1 MTVLQVPLPATPATS
16 NLSQLTSKDSREDAS
31 GSDAMIVSKRK
42 RSRVACE
49 PCRERKRKCIG
60 GNPCE
65 TCEKRHVSEK
75 ESDRSTIDAAR
86 REQQSLDAER
96 DRDIVVRRV
105 EANCSAAF
113 VRNMSLKINPTSAP
127 RFSLFGWNTGARRPS
142 ASGDAFTPL
151 TINMTSLQHI
161 EALAQIY
168 FDKVNC
174 CYGFIDRERFF
185 KRLKARW
192 QIPSEPQLFDAILT
206 GVAALGSLVS
216 QRTAT
221 SFESQLVAKG
231 RSILDAHHLTEPP
244 SLDLLTAWTLRTVY
258 LRITDSPYAT
268 WIASSTL
275 MHLIEVSEL
284 YSTMQST
291 MLQRDQHDQHDGDN
305 DDIRGRLVGVARHLN
320 VWTSY
325 DLGLPRVPYQE
336 NDLPVHDLRDP
347 TNYTAEILSLL
358 PASVGLDPGKPTDGN
373 NLISTLSEL
382 LKSSHTQPPSTM
394 AQSNLVLCVLRR
406 IYTQAVDLS
415 PAIVDKVLELFRKA
429 LSCAQD
435 LVRDC
440 SPWYQVV
447 NVPFQIV
454 CFLLVMDTRSS
465 LSLLGDALDTLN
477 LTASFYK
484 TDTMKDAC
492 NAARLLVRLQHQR
505 RKEDVAI
512 FDDAL
517 KACRGV
523 ENDVAVP
530 MTANGAD
537 RNWFGAFFADLSTQ
551 QMSEFEQVMVPGM
564 LDGPTLLGGY
574 DNKVLSF
581 AYGSM
586 VPATSFPQSGGPS
599 PAA

>member
-1 MTVLQVPLPATPATS
+1 
-16 NLSQLTSKDSREDAS
+16 
-31 GSDAMIVSKRK
+31 MIVSKRK

-49 PCRERKRKCIG
+49 PCRERKRKCVG

-65 TCEKRHVSEK
+65 TCVSWDYECHFDGQKEKRHALEK
-75 ESDRSTIDAAR
+75 EPDRSKLDDER
-86 REQQSLDAER
+86 REQQSLDDAER
-96 DRDIVVRRV
+96 DRDTVIRRV

-113 VRNMSLKINPTSAP
+113 
-127 RFSLFGWNTGARRPS
+127 
-142 ASGDAFTPL
+142 
-151 TINMTSLQHI
+151 
-161 EALAQIY
+161 
-168 FDKVNC
+168 VNC

-185 KRLKARW
+185 KRLKVRW
-192 QIPSEPQLFDAILT
+192 QTPSEPEIFDAILT
-206 GVAALGSLVS
+206 GVAALGSLFS
-216 QRTAT
+216 QRIAT
-221 SFESQLVAKG
+221 TIESQLIAKA

-284 YSTMQST
+284 YSTLQSA
-291 MLQRDQHDQHDGDN
+291 MLQRDQHVGDD
-305 DDIRGRLVGVARHLN
+305 DDIRRRLVGVVRHLN

-336 NDLPVHDLRDP
+336 KDLPVHDLRDP
-347 TNYTAEILSLL
+347 SNYTAEILSLL

-373 NLISTLSEL
+373 NLISSLSEL

-394 AQSNLVLCVLRR
+394 AQSNIVLCVLRR
-406 IYTQAVDLS
+406 IYAQAVDLS
-415 PAIVDKVLELFRKA
+415 PAMVDKVLALFRKA
-429 LSCAQD
+429 LNCAQE

-440 SPWYQVV
+440 SPWHQVV

-465 LSLLGDALDTLN
+465 LSLLPDALDTLN
-477 LTASFYK
+477 LVASFYK
-484 TDTMKDAC
+484 TDTMKDTC
-492 NAARLLVRLQHQR
+492 NAARLLVRLQQQR
-505 RKEDVAI
+505 REDDVTI
-512 FDDAL
+512 FNDAL
-517 KACRGV
+517 KACREV
-523 ENDVAVP
+523 QIDAAAP
-530 MTANGAD
+530 LTANGAD
-537 RNWFGAFFADLSTQ
+537 RGWFGAFFADLSTQ
-551 QMSEFEQVMVPGM
+551 QMGEFEQAIVPGM

-574 DNKVLSF
+574 DNRVLSF
-581 AYGSM
+581 AYGPM

>member
-1 MTVLQVPLPATPATS
+1 
-16 NLSQLTSKDSREDAS
+16 
-31 GSDAMIVSKRK
+31 MIVSKRK
-42 RSRVACE
+42 RSRLACE
-49 PCRERKRKCIG
+49 PCRERKRKCVG

-65 TCEKRHVSEK
+65 TCVSWGYECHFHGQKEKRHVSVQD
-75 ESDRSTIDAAR
+75 SDRSKVDDER
-86 REQQSLDAER
+86 REQQSLDDAER
-96 DRDIVVRRV
+96 DRDTIIHRV

-127 RFSLFGWNTGARRPS
+127 RFSLFGWNTGARQPS

-151 TINMTSLQHI
+151 AINMTSLQHI

-185 KRLKARW
+185 KRFKARW
-192 QIPSEPQLFDAILT
+192 QTPLEPPILDAILT
-206 GVAALGSLVS
+206 GVAALGSLFS

-221 SFESQLVAKG
+221 SFESQLVTKA

-284 YSTMQST
+284 YSRLQSA
-291 MLQRDQHDQHDGDN
+291 MLQRDQHDGDD
-305 DDIRGRLVGVARHLN
+305 DDIRRRLVGVARHLN

-336 NDLPVHDLRDP
+336 KDLPVHDLRDP
-347 TNYTAEILSLL
+347 DNYTAEILSLL
-358 PASVGLDPGKPTDGN
+358 PASVGLDPGKPTDGS
-373 NLISTLSEL
+373 NLTSTLDEL
-382 LKSSHTQPPSTM
+382 LKTSHTQPPSTM

-406 IYTQAVDLS
+406 IYAQAVDLS
-415 PAIVDKVLELFRKA
+415 PDMVDKVLALFRKA
-429 LSCAQD
+429 LNCAQE

-440 SPWYQVV
+440 SPWHQVV

-454 CFLLVMDTRSS
+454 CFLLVMDTRLS

-484 TDTMKDAC
+484 TDTMRDAC
-492 NAARLLVRLQHQR
+492 NAARLLVRLQQQR
-505 RKEDVAI
+505 REDDVAI
-512 FDDAL
+512 FNDAL
-517 KACRGV
+517 KACHEV
-523 ENDVAVP
+523 QNDAAAP
-530 MTANGAD
+530 MTANGND
-537 RNWFGAFFADLSTQ
+537 RNWFGALFADLSTQ
-551 QMSEFEQVMVPGM
+551 QMSEFEQVMVPGI

-574 DNKVLSF
+574 DNRVLSF

-586 VPATSFPQSGGPS
+586 APATSFPQSSGPS